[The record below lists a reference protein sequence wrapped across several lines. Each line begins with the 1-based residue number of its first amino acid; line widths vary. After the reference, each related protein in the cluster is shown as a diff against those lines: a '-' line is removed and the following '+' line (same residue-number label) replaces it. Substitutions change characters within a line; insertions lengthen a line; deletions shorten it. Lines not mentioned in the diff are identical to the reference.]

1 MTFIQQNI
9 ASSFEFVQQLVR
21 ARRGMLQQAIVTT
34 VDFCTRYAVQ
44 IIGIAVLLGLACGI
58 YAADHFAIDTDV
70 NKLISQNLAW
80 RQREA
85 VFNNFFSR
93 KEETILA
100 VIDAPTSEL
109 ATQAT
114 AAVIQKLSDQN
125 DHFHSIL
132 EAGGGPFFQKNGLLF
147 LPTEEV
153 VALTKKLGEGKPV
166 IQTLAQDSNLR
177 GLTTALNYGL
187 IGARINQYTL
197 DTFSG
202 TLNMVSDTLDEA
214 IAGRPASFSWRAMLN
229 GRPST
234 PDERRRF
241 LEIRPVL
248 DYAALMPGKVAT
260 DAIRQA
266 VVDLDIRA
274 KYGAT
279 LRLTGPVAIADEEYA
294 TLEEGAYTN
303 TAVTIVVVLTILWL
317 ALRSFGIILA
327 VAISLVVGL
336 SITAAIGL
344 ALVGAL
350 NLISVAFAVL
360 FIGLGVDFGIQFSV
374 RYRAERHEVDDLHKA
389 LVNTASHVGAP
400 LTLAAAA
407 TAAGFLSFLPTDYK
421 GLSELGLLAGLGMI
435 VAFLTSITLL
445 PALLTVLRPPGEPKE
460 MGFKSLAPL
469 DRFMERHRIPIIVG
483 TGLAVA
489 AGLPLLYWLQFDF
502 NPLNLRSTKVESVA
516 TLLELRSD
524 PAIGASSIYVLAPS
538 KEAAQADLEN
548 LSKLPEVS
556 SVKSIES
563 FIPADQ
569 PPKLAAIRQLATVLD
584 PVLRPD
590 PNKKPPTD
598 ADNVAALKAA
608 VDALKQSAGTQTGP
622 GAIAAKRLA
631 DDLAKLA
638 SGDEAMRGR
647 AHAAMIPSLN
657 TALDELRNYLQAQP
671 VTLETLP
678 PEIAREWVTQ
688 DGRYK
693 VEILPKG
700 DPTDNETLR
709 QFARAVQAVEPNA
722 TGGPIAILES
732 GRTVVRAFFEAGFW
746 ALGSIV
752 ILLWIVLRRFGDV
765 LLTIIPL
772 LMAGVVTME
781 LMVLFGMKLNFANII
796 ALPLLLGVGV
806 AFKIY
811 YIMAWRAGQTGLLQS
826 SLTRAVMFSALTT
839 ATAFGSLW
847 LSSHPGTS
855 SMGKLMALALVTTM
869 AAAVLFQPVL
879 MGPPRDPKPKRFMRR
894 VGAGAAA
901 ARSQEAVAAGADRST

>member
-1 MTFIQQNI
+1 
-9 ASSFEFVQQLVR
+9 
-21 ARRGMLQQAIVTT
+21 MLQQAIVTI
-34 VDFCTRYAVQ
+34 VDFCTRYAAQ
-44 IIGIAVLLGLACGI
+44 IIGIAALFGLAAAV
-58 YAADHFAIDTDV
+58 YAAGHFAIDADV
-70 NKLISQNLAW
+70 NKLISKDLPW
-80 RQREA
+80 RQREVA
-85 VFNNFFSR
+85 FEKSFPP

-100 VIDAPTSEL
+100 IIDAPTSEL

-114 AAVIQKLSDQN
+114 AALIQKLSDQK

-147 LPTEEV
+147 LPTPEV
-153 VALTKKLGEGKPV
+153 VALTKKLGEAKPL

-187 IGARINQYTL
+187 IGVRMNQFTL
-197 DTFSG
+197 DNLSG

-229 GRPST
+229 GRPPT
-234 PDERRRF
+234 PVERRRF

-266 VVDLDIRA
+266 VADLDLGAR
-274 KYGAT
+274 YGAR

-294 TLEEGAYTN
+294 TLEEGAFTN
-303 TAVTIVVVLTILWL
+303 TTVTIVVVLTILWL

-350 NLISVAFAVL
+350 NLISIAFAVL

-374 RYRAERHEVDDLHKA
+374 RYRAERHEVDDLHQA
-389 LVNTASHVGAP
+389 LVSTGRHVGAP
-400 LTLAAAA
+400 LTLAATA

-435 VAFLTSITLL
+435 IAFLTSITLI
-445 PALLTVLRPPGEPKE
+445 PALLTLLRPPGEPLE
-460 MGFKSLAPL
+460 MGYKALAPV
-469 DRFMERHRIPIIVG
+469 DRFMERRRIPIIVG
-483 TGLAVA
+483 TALVVA

-502 NPLNLRSTKVESVA
+502 NPLNLRSPKVESVA
-516 TLLELRSD
+516 TFLELRSD
-524 PAIGASSIYVLAPS
+524 PAIGANSIYVLAPN
-538 KEAAQADLEN
+538 KKAAE
-548 LSKLPEVS
+548 STVEKLIKLTEVS
-556 SVKSIES
+556 SVRTVES
-563 FIPADQ
+563 FIPTDQ
-569 PPKLAAIRQLATVLD
+569 QPKLAAIRQLATVLN

-608 VDALKQSAGTQTGP
+608 ADGLNQSAGTQTGD
-622 GAIAAKRLA
+622 GAAAAKRLA
-631 DDLAKLA
+631 GDLAKLA
-638 SGDEAMRGR
+638 EGGEALRQR
-647 AHAAMIPSLN
+647 AHAAMIPPLD

-688 DGRYK
+688 DGRFK

-732 GRTVVRAFFEAGFW
+732 GRTVIRAFFEAGFW
-746 ALGSIV
+746 ALASIT

-811 YIMAWRAGQTGLLQS
+811 YLMAWRAGQTGL
-826 SLTRAVMFSALTT
+826 
-839 ATAFGSLW
+839 
-847 LSSHPGTS
+847 
-855 SMGKLMALALVTTM
+855 
-869 AAAVLFQPVL
+869 
-879 MGPPRDPKPKRFMRR
+879 
-894 VGAGAAA
+894 
-901 ARSQEAVAAGADRST
+901 

>member
-1 MTFIQQNI
+1 
-9 ASSFEFVQQLVR
+9 
-21 ARRGMLQQAIVTT
+21 MLQQAIVTI
-34 VDFCTRYAVQ
+34 VDYCTRYAAQ
-44 IIGIAVLLGLACGI
+44 IIGVAAILGLVTTI
-58 YAADHFAIDTDV
+58 YAARHFAIDADV
-70 NKLISQNLAW
+70 NKLISKELPW
-80 RQREA
+80 RQREVA
-85 VFNNFFSR
+85 FEKSFPP

-100 VIDAPTSEL
+100 IIDAPTSEL
-109 ATQAT
+109 VSQAT
-114 AAVIQKLSDQN
+114 AALTERLSAQK
-125 DHFHSIL
+125 DHFRSIL

-147 LPTEEV
+147 LPTQEV
-153 VALTKKLGEGKPV
+153 VGLTKKLGEAKPL

-187 IGARINQYTL
+187 IGARMNHYTL
-197 DTFSG
+197 DDLSG

-214 IAGRPASFSWRAMLN
+214 IAGQRASFSWRAMLN
-229 GRPST
+229 GRPPT

-241 LEIRPVL
+241 LQIRPVL

-266 VVDLDIRA
+266 AADLDIGA
-274 KYGAT
+274 KYGAKV
-279 LRLTGPVAIADEEYA
+279 RLTGPVAIADEEYA
-294 TLEEGAYTN
+294 TLEEGAYVN
-303 TAVTIVVVLTILWL
+303 TTVTVVVVLTILWL

-327 VAISLVVGL
+327 VAISLTVGL

-374 RYRAERHEVDDLHKA
+374 RYRAERHEVDNLHEA
-389 LVNTASHVGAP
+389 LVNTARHVGAP

-435 VAFLTSITLL
+435 VAFLTSITLI

-460 MGFKSLAPL
+460 MGFKSLAPV
-469 DRFMERHRIPIIVG
+469 DRFMERYRIPVIIG

-502 NPLNLRSTKVESVA
+502 NPLNLRSTHVESVA
-516 TLLELRSD
+516 TFLELRSD
-524 PAIGASSIYVLAPS
+524 PAIGASSIFVLAPNQ
-538 KEAAQADLEN
+538 EAAKADVEK

-556 SVKSIES
+556 SVKTIEN
-563 FIPADQ
+563 FIPDDQ
-569 PPKLAAIRQLATVLD
+569 QPKLAAIRQLASVLD

-608 VDALKQSAGTQTGP
+608 VDALKQAAGTQTGR
-622 GAIAAKRLA
+622 GAVAAKRLA
-631 DDLAKLA
+631 EDLTKLA
-638 SGDEAMRGR
+638 QGDETIR
-647 AHAAMIPSLN
+647 ARAQAAMVSPLN
-657 TALDELRNYLQAQP
+657 TSLDELRNYLQAQP

-732 GRTVVRAFFEAGFW
+732 GRTVIRAFYEAGFW
-746 ALGSIV
+746 ALGSII

-781 LMVLFGMKLNFANII
+781 LMVLLGMKLNFANII

-855 SMGKLMALALVTTM
+855 SMGKLMALSLVTTM

-879 MGPPRDPKPKRFMRR
+879 MGPPREPKRLKRR
-894 VGAGAAA
+894 VGAGP
-901 ARSQEAVAAGADRST
+901 AVGATASANAGRLHEPVVAGADKST

>member
-1 MTFIQQNI
+1 
-9 ASSFEFVQQLVR
+9 
-21 ARRGMLQQAIVTT
+21 MLQQAIVTI
-34 VDFCTRYAVQ
+34 VDYCTRYAVR
-44 IIGIAVLLGLACGI
+44 IIGIACLLGLVTAI
-58 YAADHFAIDTDV
+58 YAARHFAIDADV
-70 NKLISQNLAW
+70 NKLISKELPW
-80 RQREA
+80 RQREVA
-85 VFNNFFSR
+85 FEKSFPP

-100 VIDAPTSEL
+100 VIDAPISEL
-109 ATQAT
+109 VTQAT
-114 AAVIQKLSDQN
+114 TALIEKLSGQK
-125 DHFHSIL
+125 DHFRSIL

-147 LPTEEV
+147 LPTQEV
-153 VALTKKLGEGKPV
+153 VGLTKKLGEAKPL
-166 IQTLAQDSNLR
+166 IQTLAQDSNWR

-187 IGARINQYTL
+187 IGARMNHYTL
-197 DTFSG
+197 DDLSG
-202 TLNMVSDTLDEA
+202 TLNMVSDTLEEA
-214 IAGRPASFSWRAMLN
+214 IAGQRASFSWRAMLN
-229 GRPST
+229 GRPPT

-241 LEIRPVL
+241 VEIRPVL

-266 VVDLDIRA
+266 AADLDIA
-274 KYGAT
+274 TKYGAT
-279 LRLTGPVAIADEEYA
+279 VRLTGPVAIADEEYA
-294 TLEEGAYTN
+294 TLEEGAYVN
-303 TAVTIVVVLTILWL
+303 TAVTVVVVLTILWL

-327 VAISLVVGL
+327 VAISLTVGL

-350 NLISVAFAVL
+350 NLISIAFAVL

-374 RYRAERHEVDDLHKA
+374 RYRAERHEVNNLHEA
-389 LVNTASHVGAP
+389 LVNTARHVGAP

-435 VAFLTSITLL
+435 VAFLTSITLI

-460 MGFKSLAPL
+460 MGFKSLAPV
-469 DRFMERHRIPIIVG
+469 DRFMERHRIPVIIG

-502 NPLNLRSTKVESVA
+502 NPLNLRSTNVESVA
-516 TLLELRSD
+516 TFLELRSD
-524 PAIGASSIYVLAPS
+524 PNIGASSIFVLTPN
-538 KEAAQADLEN
+538 KEAAQADLDKI
-548 LSKLPEVS
+548 SKLPEVS
-556 SVKSIES
+556 SVKTIES
-563 FIPADQ
+563 FIPDDQ
-569 PPKLAAIRQLATVLD
+569 QPKLAAIRQLASVLD

-608 VDALKQSAGTQTGP
+608 VDSLKQAAGTQTGP
-622 GAIAAKRLA
+622 GAVAAKRLA
-631 DDLAKLA
+631 EDLAKLA
-638 SGDEAMRGR
+638 QGDEAMRAR
-647 AHAAMIPSLN
+647 AQAAMVSPLN
-657 TALDELRNYLQAQP
+657 TALGELRNYLQAQP

-732 GRTVVRAFFEAGFW
+732 GRTVIRAFYEAGFW
-746 ALGSIV
+746 ALGSII

-781 LMVLFGMKLNFANII
+781 LMVLLGMKLNFANII

-855 SMGKLMALALVTTM
+855 SMGKLMA
-869 AAAVLFQPVL
+869 
-879 MGPPRDPKPKRFMRR
+879 PPREPKRLKRR
-894 VGAGAAA
+894 IGAGTGATAGA
-901 ARSQEAVAAGADRST
+901 ERSYEPVVAGADKST

>member
-1 MTFIQQNI
+1 M
-9 ASSFEFVQQLVR
+9 
-21 ARRGMLQQAIVTT
+21 
-34 VDFCTRYAVQ
+34 
-44 IIGIAVLLGLACGI
+44 
-58 YAADHFAIDTDV
+58 
-70 NKLISQNLAW
+70 
-80 RQREA
+80 
-85 VFNNFFSR
+85 
-93 KEETILA
+93 
-100 VIDAPTSEL
+100 
-109 ATQAT
+109 
-114 AAVIQKLSDQN
+114 
-125 DHFHSIL
+125 
-132 EAGGGPFFQKNGLLF
+132 
-147 LPTEEV
+147 
-153 VALTKKLGEGKPV
+153 
-166 IQTLAQDSNLR
+166 
-177 GLTTALNYGL
+177 
-187 IGARINQYTL
+187 NQYTL
-197 DTFSG
+197 DNLSG

-229 GRPST
+229 GRPPT

-241 LEIRPVL
+241 IEIRPVL

-266 VVDLDIRA
+266 AADLDFGGR
-274 KYGAT
+274 YGAT

-303 TAVTIVVVLTILWL
+303 TTVTIVVVLTILWL

-327 VAISLVVGL
+327 VAISLLVGL
-336 SITAAIGL
+336 TITAAVGL

-374 RYRAERHEVDDLHKA
+374 RYRAERHEIDDLHQA
-389 LVNTASHVGAP
+389 LLNTASHVGAP

-460 MGFKSLAPL
+460 MGFKGLAPV
-469 DRFMERHRIPIIVG
+469 DRFMERHRIPIIIG

-524 PAIGASSIYVLAPS
+524 PAIGASSIFVLAPS
-538 KEAAQADLEN
+538 MEAAKADLEK

-569 PPKLAAIRQLATVLD
+569 QPKLAAIRQLATVLD

-608 VDALKQSAGTQTGP
+608 VDGLKQSAGTQTGP

-647 AHAAMIPSLN
+647 AHAAMIPPLN

-746 ALGSIV
+746 ALGSII

-879 MGPPRDPKPKRFMRR
+879 MGPPRDPKPKRFKLRI
-894 VGAGAAA
+894 GAGAAA
-901 ARSQEAVAAGADRST
+901 ARSQEAVAAGADKST

>member
-1 MTFIQQNI
+1 
-9 ASSFEFVQQLVR
+9 
-21 ARRGMLQQAIVTT
+21 MLQQAIVST
-34 VDFCTRYAVQ
+34 VDYCIRYATQ
-44 IIGIAVLLGLACGI
+44 IIGIAALLGLITAI
-58 YAADHFAIDTDV
+58 YAAGHFGIDADV
-70 NKLISQNLAW
+70 NKLISKDLPW

-85 VFNNFFSR
+85 TFQKFFPP

-100 VIDAPTSEL
+100 VVDAPTSEL
-109 ATQAT
+109 VTQAT
-114 AAVIQKLSDQN
+114 AALIQKLSDQKN
-125 DHFHSIL
+125 LFQSIM
-132 EAGGGPFFQKNGLLF
+132 EAGGGPFFQRNGLLF
-147 LPTEEV
+147 LPTKEV
-153 VALTKKLGEGKPV
+153 VDLSKKLGEAKPV
-166 IQTLAQDSNLR
+166 IQALAQDPNLR

-187 IGARINQYTL
+187 IGARMGHYTL
-197 DTFSG
+197 DDFAG
-202 TLNMVSDTLDEA
+202 TMNTVSDTLDEV

-229 GRPST
+229 GKPAT
-234 PDERRRF
+234 PAERRRF
-241 LEIRPVL
+241 IDIRPVL
-248 DYAALMPGKVAT
+248 DYSALTPGKAAT

-266 VVDLDIRA
+266 AADLNIGGQ
-274 KYGAT
+274 YGAK

-294 TLEEGAYTN
+294 TLEEGAFVN
-303 TAVTIVVVLTILWL
+303 TTATIVVVLTILWL
-317 ALRSFGIILA
+317 ALRSFGIIFA
-327 VAISLVVGL
+327 VFVSLLVGL

-350 NLISVAFAVL
+350 NLISIAFAVL
-360 FIGLGVDFGIQFSV
+360 FIGLGVDFGIQFTV
-374 RYRAERHEVDDLHKA
+374 RYRAERHEVDDLRQA
-389 LVNTASHVGAP
+389 LLNTARHVGAQ

-435 VAFLTSITLL
+435 IAFLTSVTLI
-445 PALLTVLRPPGEPKE
+445 PALLMHVRPPGEPEE
-460 MGFKSLAPL
+460 MGFRWLAPV
-469 DRFMERHRIPIIVG
+469 DRFMERRRIPIIVG
-483 TGLAVA
+483 TGLVVA

-502 NPLNLRSTKVESVA
+502 NPLNLRNPHVESVA
-516 TLLELRSD
+516 TFLELRSD
-524 PAIGASSIYVLAPS
+524 PAIGASSIYVLGPKDDA
-538 KEAAQADLEN
+538 KADVEK

-556 SVKSIES
+556 SVKTIEN

-569 PPKLAAIRQLATVLD
+569 QPKLAAIRQLATVLG
-584 PVLRPD
+584 PALRPD

-598 ADNVAALKAA
+598 ADNIAALKAA
-608 VDALKQSAGTQTGP
+608 VGSLKQAAGTQTGP
-622 GAIAAKRLA
+622 GAVAAKRLA
-631 DDLAKLA
+631 DDLTKLA
-638 SGDEAMRGR
+638 DGDEALR
-647 AHAAMIPSLN
+647 ARAQAAMIPPLN
-657 TALDELRNYLQAQP
+657 TALDELRHYLQAEP
-671 VTLETLP
+671 VTLESLP

-693 VEILPKG
+693 VEILPTG

-709 QFARAVQAVEPNA
+709 RFAHAVQQVEPNA

-732 GRTVVRAFFEAGFW
+732 GRTVIRAFFEAGFW
-746 ALGSIV
+746 ALTSIT

-781 LMVLFGMKLNFANII
+781 LMVLFDMKLNFANII

-811 YIMAWRAGQTGLLQS
+811 YIMAWRAGQTDLLQS
-826 SLTRAVMFSALTT
+826 SLTRAVMFSAFTT

-879 MGPPRDPKPKRFMRR
+879 MGPPRERAKPEPAPEPKPEPQMQ
-894 VGAGAAA
+894 AH
-901 ARSQEAVAAGADRST
+901 T

>member
-1 MTFIQQNI
+1 
-9 ASSFEFVQQLVR
+9 
-21 ARRGMLQQAIVTT
+21 MLQQAIVTI
-34 VDFCTRYAVQ
+34 VDFCTRYAAQ
-44 IIGIAVLLGLACGI
+44 IIGIAALFGLAAAV
-58 YAADHFAIDTDV
+58 YAAGHFAIDADV
-70 NKLISQNLAW
+70 NKLISKDLPW
-80 RQREA
+80 RQREVA
-85 VFNNFFSR
+85 FEKSFPP

-100 VIDAPTSEL
+100 IIDAPTSEL

-114 AAVIQKLSDQN
+114 AALIQKLSDQK

-153 VALTKKLGEGKPV
+153 VALTKKLGEAKPV

-187 IGARINQYTL
+187 IGVRMNQYTL

-202 TLNMVSDTLDEA
+202 TLNMVSDTLEEA

-229 GRPST
+229 GRPPT
-234 PDERRRF
+234 PDEGRRF

-248 DYAALMPGKVAT
+248 E
-260 DAIRQA
+260 
-266 VVDLDIRA
+266 
-274 KYGAT
+274 YGAK

-294 TLEEGAYTN
+294 TLEEGAFTN
-303 TAVTIVVVLTILWL
+303 TTVTIVVVLTILWL

-350 NLISVAFAVL
+350 NLISIAFAVL

-374 RYRAERHEVDDLHKA
+374 RYRAERHEVDELHQA
-389 LVNTASHVGAP
+389 LVNTARHVGAQ

-435 VAFLTSITLL
+435 IAFLTSITLI

-460 MGFKSLAPL
+460 LGFKSLAPV
-469 DRFMERHRIPIIVG
+469 DRFMERHRIPVIVG
-483 TGLAVA
+483 TGLVVA

-538 KEAAQADLEN
+538 KEAALSDLEK

-556 SVKSIES
+556 SVKTIES
-563 FIPADQ
+563 FIPDDQ
-569 PPKLAAIRQLATVLD
+569 QPKLAAIRQLATVLD

-590 PNKKPPTD
+590 PSKRPPTD

-608 VDALKQSAGTQTGP
+608 AEGLNQAAGTQTGR
-622 GAIAAKRLA
+622 GATAAKRLA
-631 DDLAKLA
+631 PDLVKIAEGSEEL
-638 SGDEAMRGR
+638 RQR
-647 AHAAMIPSLN
+647 AQAAMISPLD

-678 PEIAREWVTQ
+678 PEIARQWVTQ
-688 DGRYK
+688 DERFK
-693 VEILPKG
+693 VEVLPKG
-700 DPTDNETLR
+700 DPNDNETLR
-709 QFARAVQAVEPNA
+709 LFARAVQAVEPNA

-732 GRTVVRAFFEAGFW
+732 GRTVIRAFFEAGFW
-746 ALGSIV
+746 ALASIT

-765 LLTIIPL
+765 LLTIFPL
-772 LMAGVVTME
+772 LVAGVVTME
-781 LMVLFGMKLNFANII
+781 LMVLLGMKLNFANII

-839 ATAFGSLW
+839 ATAFGRLW

-894 VGAGAAA
+894 IGAGAAA
-901 ARSQEAVAAGADRST
+901 ARSQEAVAAGADKST

>member
-1 MTFIQQNI
+1 
-9 ASSFEFVQQLVR
+9 
-21 ARRGMLQQAIVTT
+21 MLQQAIATI
-34 VDFCTRYAVQ
+34 VDFCTRYAAQ
-44 IIGIAVLLGLACGI
+44 IIGIAALLGLATAI
-58 YAADHFAIDTDV
+58 YAAGHFAIDADV
-70 NKLISQNLAW
+70 NKLISKDLPW
-80 RQREA
+80 RQREVA
-85 VFNNFFSR
+85 FEKSFPP

-114 AAVIQKLSDQN
+114 AALIQKLSDQKE
-125 DHFHSIL
+125 HFRSIL

-147 LPTEEV
+147 LPAPEV
-153 VALTKKLGEGKPV
+153 VSLTKKLGEAKPV
-166 IQTLAQDSNLR
+166 IQMLAQDSNLR

-187 IGARINQYTL
+187 IGARMNQYTL
-197 DTFSG
+197 DNFSG
-202 TLNMVSDTLDEA
+202 TLNMVADTLEEA
-214 IAGRPASFSWRAMLN
+214 FAGLPASFSWRAMLN
-229 GRPST
+229 GRPPT

-241 LEIRPVL
+241 VQIRPVL

-260 DAIRQA
+260 EAIRQA
-266 VVDLDIRA
+266 AADLDIGA
-274 KYGAT
+274 KYGAK

-303 TAVTIVVVLTILWL
+303 TTVTIVVVLTILWL

-327 VAISLVVGL
+327 VAASLLVGL
-336 SITAAIGL
+336 TITAAVGL

-360 FIGLGVDFGIQFSV
+360 SIGLGVDFGIQFSV
-374 RYRAERHEVDDLHKA
+374 RYRADRHEVDDLHQA
-389 LVNTASHVGAP
+389 LINTASHVGAP

-460 MGFKSLAPL
+460 MGFKSLAPV

-483 TGLAVA
+483 TGLVVA
-489 AGLPLLYWLQFDF
+489 AGLPLLFWLQFDF

-516 TLLELRSD
+516 TFLELRSD

-538 KEAAQADLEN
+538 KEAAQSDLEK

-556 SVKSIES
+556 SVKTIES
-563 FIPADQ
+563 FIPDDQ
-569 PPKLAAIRQLATVLD
+569 QPKLAAIRQLATVLD

-631 DDLAKLA
+631 EDLAKLA
-638 SGDEAMRGR
+638 GGDEAMRGR

-709 QFARAVQAVEPNA
+709 QFARAVQAIEPNA

-752 ILLWIVLRRFGDV
+752 ILLWIVLRRFSDV
-765 LLTIIPL
+765 LLTTIPL

-879 MGPPRDPKPKRFMRR
+879 MGPPRDPKPKRFKRLI
-894 VGAGAAA
+894 GAGSAAT
-901 ARSQEAVAAGADRST
+901 RSQEAVVAGADKST

>member
-1 MTFIQQNI
+1 MTYIQQNI

-21 ARRGMLQQAIVTT
+21 ARRGMLQRAIVTT

-44 IIGIAVLLGLACGI
+44 IISIAVLLGLACGI

-70 NKLISQNLAW
+70 NKLISQSLAW

-85 VFNNFFSR
+85 AFNNFFSR

-114 AAVIQKLSDQN
+114 AAVIQKLSDQK
-125 DHFHSIL
+125 DHFRSIL

-153 VALTKKLGEGKPV
+153 VALTKKLGEAKPV

-187 IGARINQYTL
+187 IGVRMNQYTL
-197 DTFSG
+197 DNLSG

-214 IAGRPASFSWRAMLN
+214 IAGRATSFSWRAMLN
-229 GRPST
+229 GRPPT

-266 VVDLDIRA
+266 AADLDIGA
-274 KYGAT
+274 KYGAK

-294 TLEEGAYTN
+294 TLEEAAFVN
-303 TAVTIVVVLTILWL
+303 TTVTIVVVLTILWL
-317 ALRSFGIILA
+317 ALRSWHIILA
-327 VAISLVVGL
+327 VFVSLIVGL
-336 SITAAIGL
+336 SITAAIGF
-344 ALVGAL
+344 AMVGAL

-374 RYRAERHEVDDLHKA
+374 RYRAERHEVDNLHQA

-435 VAFLTSITLL
+435 IAFLTSITLI

-460 MGFKSLAPL
+460 LGFKSLAPV
-469 DRFMERHRIPIIVG
+469 DRFMERHRIPVIVG
-483 TGLAVA
+483 TGLVVA

-516 TLLELRSD
+516 TFLELRSD

-538 KEAAQADLEN
+538 QEAAKADVEK

-556 SVKSIES
+556 SVKTIES
-563 FIPADQ
+563 FIPDDQ
-569 PPKLAAIRQLATVLD
+569 QPKLAAIRQLGTVLD

-590 PNKKPPTD
+590 PNRKPPTD

-622 GAIAAKRLA
+622 GAVAAKRLA
-631 DDLAKLA
+631 EDLAKIA

-647 AHAAMIPSLN
+647 AHAAMVPSLN

-678 PEIAREWVTQ
+678 PEIAGKWVTQ

-709 QFARAVQAVEPNA
+709 QFARAVQGVEPNA

-732 GRTVVRAFFEAGFW
+732 GRTVIRAFFEAGFL
-746 ALGSIV
+746 ALGSIT

-765 LLTIIPL
+765 LLTLIPL
-772 LMAGVVTME
+772 LMAGIVTME
-781 LMVLFGMKLNFANII
+781 LMVLLGMKLNFANII

-811 YIMAWRAGQTGLLQS
+811 YIMAWRAGQTDLLQS

-879 MGPPRDPKPKRFMRR
+879 MGPPREPKRLKRR
-894 VGAGAAA
+894 ISSGAGAA
-901 ARSQEAVAAGADRST
+901 

>member
-1 MTFIQQNI
+1 
-9 ASSFEFVQQLVR
+9 
-21 ARRGMLQQAIVTT
+21 MLRQAIVTT
-34 VDFCTRYAVQ
+34 VDYCTRYAAQ
-44 IIGIAVLLGLACGI
+44 TIGIAVLLGLVTGI
-58 YAADHFAIDTDV
+58 YAAGHFAIDTDV
-70 NKLISQNLAW
+70 NKLISKELPW
-80 RQREA
+80 RQREVA
-85 VFNNFFSR
+85 FEKSFPP

-100 VIDAPTSEL
+100 IIDAPTSEL

-114 AAVIQKLSDQN
+114 TALIQKLAPQK

-132 EAGGGPFFQKNGLLF
+132 EAGGGPFFAKNGLLF

-153 VALTKKLGEGKPV
+153 VGLTKKLGEAKPL

-187 IGARINQYTL
+187 IGARMNQYTL
-197 DTFSG
+197 DDLSG
-202 TLNMVSDTLDEA
+202 TLNTVSDTLDEV
-214 IAGRPASFSWRAMLN
+214 IAGHPARYSWRAMLN
-229 GRPST
+229 GRPAS
-234 PDERRRF
+234 PGERRRF
-241 LEIRPVL
+241 VEFRPVL

-260 DAIRQA
+260 DAIRA
-266 VVDLDIRA
+266 AAAELDIGA
-274 KYGAT
+274 KYGASV
-279 LRLTGPVAIADEEYA
+279 RLTGPVAIADEEYA
-294 TLEEGAYTN
+294 TLEEGAFVN

-327 VAISLVVGL
+327 VAVSLLVGL

-344 ALVGAL
+344 AIVGAV

-374 RYRAERHEVDDLHKA
+374 RYRAERHEVDNLHEA

-435 VAFLTSITLL
+435 IAFLTSITLI
-445 PALLTVLRPPGEPKE
+445 PALLTVLRPPGEPEE
-460 MGFKSLAPL
+460 MGFKSLAPV
-469 DRFMERHRIPIIVG
+469 DRFMERHRTPVIVG
-483 TGLAVA
+483 TGLVVA

-502 NPLNLRSTKVESVA
+502 NPLNLRSAKVESVA
-516 TLLELRSD
+516 TFLELRSD
-524 PAIGASSIYVLAPS
+524 PNIGASSIYVLAPN
-538 KEAAQADLEN
+538 KEAANTDAEK
-548 LSKLPEVS
+548 LSKVPEVA
-556 SVKSIES
+556 SVKTIDS
-563 FIPADQ
+563 FIPDDQ
-569 PPKLAAIRQLATVLD
+569 QLKLAAIRQLATVLD

-598 ADNVAALKAA
+598 ADNIAALKSA
-608 VDALKQSAGTQTGP
+608 VDALKQSAGTQIGR
-622 GAIAAKRLA
+622 GAAAAKRLGE
-631 DDLAKLA
+631 DLAKLA
-638 SGDEAMRGR
+638 SGDEASR
-647 AHAAMIPSLN
+647 ARAQAAMIPSLN

-671 VTLETLP
+671 ATLETLP

-709 QFARAVQAVEPNA
+709 QFARAVLAVAPNA

-732 GRTVVRAFFEAGFW
+732 GHTVVRAFYEAGFW
-746 ALGSIV
+746 ALGSII

-772 LMAGVVTME
+772 LVAGVVTME
-781 LMVLFGMKLNFANII
+781 LMVLLGMKLNFANII

-806 AFKIY
+806 AFKIS

-879 MGPPRDPKPKRFMRR
+879 MGPPREPKPKRSKRR
-894 VGAGAAA
+894 MSAGAGAAQ
-901 ARSQEAVAAGADRST
+901 SPEPVAAGADRST

>member
-1 MTFIQQNI
+1 
-9 ASSFEFVQQLVR
+9 
-21 ARRGMLQQAIVTT
+21 
-34 VDFCTRYAVQ
+34 
-44 IIGIAVLLGLACGI
+44 
-58 YAADHFAIDTDV
+58 
-70 NKLISQNLAW
+70 
-80 RQREA
+80 
-85 VFNNFFSR
+85 
-93 KEETILA
+93 
-100 VIDAPTSEL
+100 VI
-109 ATQAT
+109 
-114 AAVIQKLSDQN
+114 
-125 DHFHSIL
+125 
-132 EAGGGPFFQKNGLLF
+132 
-147 LPTEEV
+147 
-153 VALTKKLGEGKPV
+153 
-166 IQTLAQDSNLR
+166 
-177 GLTTALNYGL
+177 
-187 IGARINQYTL
+187 
-197 DTFSG
+197 
-202 TLNMVSDTLDEA
+202 
-214 IAGRPASFSWRAMLN
+214 
-229 GRPST
+229 
-234 PDERRRF
+234 
-241 LEIRPVL
+241 
-248 DYAALMPGKVAT
+248 
-260 DAIRQA
+260 
-266 VVDLDIRA
+266 
-274 KYGAT
+274 
-279 LRLTGPVAIADEEYA
+279 
-294 TLEEGAYTN
+294 
-303 TAVTIVVVLTILWL
+303 
-317 ALRSFGIILA
+317 
-327 VAISLVVGL
+327 
-336 SITAAIGL
+336 
-344 ALVGAL
+344 
-350 NLISVAFAVL
+350 
-360 FIGLGVDFGIQFSV
+360 
-374 RYRAERHEVDDLHKA
+374 
-389 LVNTASHVGAP
+389 
-400 LTLAAAA
+400 
-407 TAAGFLSFLPTDYK
+407 
-421 GLSELGLLAGLGMI
+421 
-435 VAFLTSITLL
+435 

-538 KEAAQADLEN
+538 KEAAQSDLEK

-556 SVKSIES
+556 SVKTIES
-563 FIPADQ
+563 FVPADQ
-569 PPKLAAIRQLATVLD
+569 QPKLAAIRQLATVLD

-622 GAIAAKRLA
+622 GASAANRLA

-638 SGDEAMRGR
+638 GGDEAMRGR

-709 QFARAVQAVEPNA
+709 QFARAVQAVVPNA

-746 ALGSIV
+746 ALGSIM

-894 VGAGAAA
+894 IGAGTAA
-901 ARSQEAVAAGADRST
+901 ARSQEAVAAGADKST